1 MKRYVLIVIGFVVL
15 FSVFFGIAE
24 WLQIS
29 WLVDP
34 AAKMQHN
41 KWLAAAIG
49 SGLLVL
55 DVIFP
60 IPASIIM
67 GVNGQLFGVA
77 MGTVV
82 SLFGTMAAA
91 ITGFSLGR
99 NGGALLDRFVK
110 PDERRRADKILKRW
124 GPLAIIVLRPVPML
138 AETITILAGTS
149 GMSWRTFLIS
159 ALAGSVPMCY
169 LFALAGEQA
178 NLLLMFGLVMGVAAV
193 FWVIGHFVMKGGD
206 DGVDDDVEDGVSQKS
221 TVDRQ

>member
-1 MKRYVLIVIGFVVL
+1 MKRYVFIVIGFVVL
-15 FSVFFGIAE
+15 FSVFFGVAE

-55 DVIFP
+55 DVVLP

-67 GVNGQLFGVA
+67 GINGQLFGVA

-91 ITGFSLGR
+91 TVGFSIGR

-110 PDERRRADKILKRW
+110 PEERKQADRILKRW

-149 GMSWRTFLIS
+149 GMSWRTFLLS

-178 NLLLMFGLVMGVAAV
+178 NLFMMFGMVMGVATV
-193 FWVIGHFVMKGGD
+193 FWLIGHFVLKNNNDSEEPPATGG
-206 DGVDDDVEDGVSQKS
+206 
-221 TVDRQ
+221 

>member
-15 FSVFFGIAE
+15 FSAFFGIAE

-67 GVNGQLFGVA
+67 GINGQLFGVA

-110 PDERRRADKILKRW
+110 PDERARADKILKRW

-149 GMSWRTFLIS
+149 GMSWRTFLLS
-159 ALAGSVPMCY
+159 ALVGSVPMCY

-178 NLLLMFGLVMGVAAV
+178 NLLLMFALVMGVAAV
-193 FWVIGHFVMKGGD
+193 FWIIGHFVMKSG
-206 DGVDDDVEDGVSQKS
+206 DVEGQKS
-221 TVDRQ
+221 KVEGPE